1 MDLFPVTYS
10 TLSPTALLAEVAQ
23 TYTVDAPV
31 SCRLL
36 KRGLND
42 TYLVTTGDDRYIA
55 RVYRARWR
63 SPSEIA
69 YELELLAHLTA
80 RGVSVSMPIAARDGS
95 LMRPL
100 HAPEGLRYLVLF
112 TYASGTPLAWEK
124 KEHSCLAGRLL
135 AAIHTASDDFVSRH
149 ERLPLDL
156 RYLID
161 TPLAALQPFFAHRPD
176 DWSYLKHFGT
186 RLRERAEDAVQADL
200 DWGVC
205 HGDFGAKNIHVQGD
219 HMCTIY
225 DFDLCGPG
233 WRAYDLALIAW
244 VVMDQNKSTIW
255 DAFVKGYTET
265 RPLAA
270 ADLAAVP
277 LFHVLCHLSSLG
289 VFAENVGDWGI
300 LDMSD
305 WLLDRELTFFREW
318 EVEHLEGKRR
328 VTNGG

>member
-1 MDLFPVTYS
+1 MRVEPTSMDLFPVSYS
-10 TLSPTALLAEVAQ
+10 TLSPDALLLEVGREYRIAE
-23 TYTVDAPV
+23 PV

-42 TYLVTTGDDRYIA
+42 TYLITTRENRYIA

-69 YELELLAHLTA
+69 YELDLLAHLTA
-80 RGVSVSMPIAARDGS
+80 RGVSVSVPIAACDGS
-95 LMRPL
+95 LARPL
-100 HAPEGLRYLVLF
+100 YAPEGPRHLVMF
-112 TYASGTPLAWEK
+112 TYADGTPLSWEK
-124 KEHSCLAGRLL
+124 AEHSYLAGQLL

-149 ERLPLDL
+149 ARLALDL

-161 TPLAALQPFFAHRPD
+161 APLVSLQPFLAHRPD
-176 DWSYLKHFGT
+176 DWSYLKYFSA
-186 RLRERAEDAVQADL
+186 RLRARADEAARAGL

-205 HGDFGAKNIHVQGD
+205 HGDYGAKNIHVTED
-219 HMCTIY
+219 HACTIY

-233 WRAYDLALIAW
+233 WRAHDLALIAW
-244 VVMDQNKSTIW
+244 VAMDQSKSAIW
-255 DAFVKGYTET
+255 EAFIKGYKEK

-277 LFHVLCHLSSLG
+277 LFHALCHLSSLG
-289 VFAENVGDWGI
+289 LFAENVGDWGI

-305 WLLDRELTFFREW
+305 WLLDRELAFFRQW
-318 EVEHLEGKRR
+318 EAEHL
-328 VTNGG
+328 